1 MNKVN
6 IKICGIRSL
15 ASAQVAIAAGADF
28 LGFNFIA
35 TSKRYINPME
45 AKEIIG
51 KVKNKVKTVGVFQN
65 QKAIEVNIIAELTGL
80 DFIQLHGEES
90 NEYILQMKIKI
101 IKKILLGSN
110 LGNINKKVEYFILDR
125 DIQGT
130 GEMIN
135 LEKAKQISE
144 NFSIFFAGGLTPAN
158 IARVISEIKPFG
170 VDVSSGVETNGML
183 DSRKI
188 KAFIHNARG
197 VEI

>member
-1 MNKVN
+1 
-6 IKICGIRSL
+6 
-15 ASAQVAIAAGADF
+15 
-28 LGFNFIA
+28 
-35 TSKRYINPME
+35 
-45 AKEIIG
+45 
-51 KVKNKVKTVGVFQN
+51 
-65 QKAIEVNIIAELTGL
+65 VNIIAELTGL